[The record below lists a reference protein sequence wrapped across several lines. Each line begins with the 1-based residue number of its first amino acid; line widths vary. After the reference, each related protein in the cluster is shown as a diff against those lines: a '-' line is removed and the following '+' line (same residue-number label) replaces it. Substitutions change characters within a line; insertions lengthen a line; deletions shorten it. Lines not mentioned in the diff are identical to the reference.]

1 MRVRHRHHAVPSCCN
16 REGTGPEYQGY
27 EVVASGEIS
36 VVFADVEDAAAR
48 VRAVS
53 ANIDMQLNDL
63 RGMLRP
69 LAAEWTGAAAVNYQY
84 QQHVWDKASEDL
96 HGVLLRIA
104 AVLENS
110 HGTYVDADSQLRKLW
125 GK

>member
-1 MRVRHRHHAVPSCCN
+1 M
-16 REGTGPEYQGY
+16 
-27 EVVASGEIS
+27 VASGEIS
-36 VVFADVEDAAAR
+36 VVFGEVEDAAAR
-48 VRAVS
+48 VRSVS
-53 ANIDMQLNDL
+53 ANIDMLLSDL

-84 QQHVWDKASEDL
+84 QQHVWDLAAEDL

-104 AVLENS
+104 AVLETS
-110 HGTYVDADSQLRKLW
+110 HGTYVDAESQLSHLW